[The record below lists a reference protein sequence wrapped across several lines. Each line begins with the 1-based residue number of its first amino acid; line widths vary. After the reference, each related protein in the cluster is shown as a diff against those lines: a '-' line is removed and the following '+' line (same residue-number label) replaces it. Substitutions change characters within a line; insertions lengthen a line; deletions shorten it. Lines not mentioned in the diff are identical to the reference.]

1 MGRKKK
7 PYGLTGR
14 TEDGKMVMTGAYFFT
29 ATYGFPLV
37 DLLFELSDANAVVDW
52 IDYYESALELGM
64 KSDRI
69 LKRIESAT
77 CEAYSESYSK
87 EVMDRFEL
95 YLKQGEEN
103 GK

>member
-29 ATYGFPLV
+29 STYGFPLV
-37 DLLFELSDANAVVDW
+37 DLLFELSDVNAVVDW
-52 IDYYESALELGM
+52 IEYYESALELGM
-64 KSDRI
+64 KSDRV
-69 LKRIESAT
+69 LKRVEAAT
-77 CEAYSESYSK
+77 REAYGEVYSK

-95 YLKQGEEN
+95 YLNQGEAN
-103 GK
+103 GN